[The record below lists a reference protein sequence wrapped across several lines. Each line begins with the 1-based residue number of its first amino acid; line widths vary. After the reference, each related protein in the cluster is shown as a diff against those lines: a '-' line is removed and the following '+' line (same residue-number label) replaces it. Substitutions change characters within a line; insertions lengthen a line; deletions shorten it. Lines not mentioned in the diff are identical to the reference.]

1 MIYLDTSALA
11 KLIVRE
17 TETATLSRWLRQHA
31 TQLWVTS
38 IIGRIELVRVAR
50 RFAADGAR
58 LLLAGLD
65 TVPLV
70 EHVADVAQTTGS
82 VTLRT
87 LDAIHLASALSVRD
101 DLIAFCCYDR
111 RLLGV
116 AGDAGL
122 RPWHVS
128 GEPPGVNT
136 HRHQRCRVP
145 CPGPHGMLALMRRCS
160 KPGTFTS
167 LCSSVG
173 QMLRRRPLSSSGMAC
188 RYARRHDAR

>member
-17 TETATLSRWLRQHA
+17 TKTAALGRWLRQRA

-38 IIGRIELVRVAR
+38 IIGRAEVVRVAR
-50 RFAADGAR
+50 SFAAADR
-58 LLLAGLD
+58 SPPVAGRAGHD
-65 TVPLV
+65 P
-70 EHVADVAQTTGS
+70 ACRACRRRRASTGS
-82 VTLRT
+82 ATLRM

-136 HRHQRCRVP
+136 HRHHLLGEGAEQRSAIR
-145 CPGPHGMLALMRRCS
+145 S
-160 KPGTFTS
+160 
-167 LCSSVG
+167 
-173 QMLRRRPLSSSGMAC
+173 
-188 RYARRHDAR
+188 